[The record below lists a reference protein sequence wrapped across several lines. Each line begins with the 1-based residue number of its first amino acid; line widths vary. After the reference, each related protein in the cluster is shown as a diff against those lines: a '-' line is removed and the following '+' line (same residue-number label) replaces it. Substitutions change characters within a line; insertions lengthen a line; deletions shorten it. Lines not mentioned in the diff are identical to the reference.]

1 MESPGALADEMRR
14 RRQPRLVRDT
24 AARQEADS
32 VVPEEPRRG
41 FGSVS
46 RVRILREEHDETA
59 TEPLVQRREQRRQG
73 GLGNTRASR
82 QSVDERGDAL
92 VLDEFPNDG
101 VKYRTVHDEWRN
113 RRFRW
118 VDRTAGRLR
127 NLQDVRGVE
136 RFGPL
141 KERQFRLLWLGRTG
155 SAVGDSLIPVAL
167 IFSVYAINGDVT
179 DVGIVFACYFAAGA
193 GVTLAGGV
201 WADRLSRRAVMI
213 TADLIRIGT
222 QAATAALLFDG
233 TMHVWELAVLQGIAG
248 ACGGFFNPA
257 STALVPQTVSP
268 ELLQRANALLALS
281 RSVTMVFGPAI
292 SGVIIAA
299 AEPGWAFAIDAGSF
313 LVSVLF
319 VAAMRVDAQARPAVS
334 HFWSELRDGWHEV
347 RRHRWLTAG
356 FLGYAFG
363 NLGVG
368 MYIVLGSV
376 VAKDD
381 LGGARP
387 WGFIVGAAAVGMVC
401 GGLVS
406 YRVKPQRPVAA
417 AFAIWALMGLPAF
430 SLVKPFPLS
439 VVMAAA
445 VVFGFA
451 VIIGNVLWET
461 AMQREVQPERLARVA
476 SFDVLLSLGLLPI
489 GYVIAGPL
497 SVALSVPAALLLAGA
512 CMCIPNLAVVLFVRD
527 VRAVRETTTPLRP
540 QAAART
546 E

>member
-1 MESPGALADEMRR
+1 
-14 RRQPRLVRDT
+14 
-24 AARQEADS
+24 
-32 VVPEEPRRG
+32 
-41 FGSVS
+41 
-46 RVRILREEHDETA
+46 
-59 TEPLVQRREQRRQG
+59 
-73 GLGNTRASR
+73 
-82 QSVDERGDAL
+82 
-92 VLDEFPNDG
+92 
-101 VKYRTVHDEWRN
+101 
-113 RRFRW
+113 
-118 VDRTAGRLR
+118 
-127 NLQDVRGVE
+127 VRGVE

-167 IFSVYAINGDVT
+167 IFSVYEIHGDVT

-193 GVTLAGGV
+193 AVTLAGGV

-213 TADLIRIGT
+213 TADLVRLGT
-222 QAATAALLFDG
+222 QTATAALLFGG
-233 TMHVWELAVLQGIAG
+233 TMHVWELAVLQSIAG

-292 SGVIIAA
+292 SGVIVAA

-313 LVSVLF
+313 FVSVLF
-319 VAAMRVDAQARPAVS
+319 VAAMRVDGHVRPATS
-334 HFWSELRDGWHEV
+334 HFWRELREGWQEV

-368 MYIVLGSV
+368 MYIVLGSA
-376 VAKDD
+376 VARDD

-387 WGFIVGAAAVGMVC
+387 WGFIIGAAAVGMVC

-406 YRVKPQRPVAA
+406 YRIKPRRPVAA
-417 AFAIWALMGLPAF
+417 AFGIWAFMALPAF
-430 SLVKPFPLS
+430 FLVKPFALPL
-439 VVMAAA
+439 VMAAA
-445 VVFGFA
+445 VVFGVA

-461 AMQREVQPERLARVA
+461 AMQSEVRPERLARVA

-489 GYVIAGPL
+489 GYVIAGPV
-497 SVALSVPAALLLAGA
+497 SVALGVPTALLLAGA
-512 CMCIPNLAVVLFVRD
+512 CMCVPNLAVVLFVRD
-527 VRAVRETTTPLRP
+527 VRSVRGATTPLLP
-540 QAAART
+540 RT
-546 E
+546 SAPAE